1 MYTTSA
7 ISDLL
12 RCQYF
17 VIHIIQRGA
26 VSHVEGPEE
35 SVPLFL
41 YLLCLRKQM
50 NKHVS
55 VCFTRLRSGLLN
67 EAAKVSLN

>member
-1 MYTTSA
+1 MYTTGA

-17 VIHIIQRGA
+17 VVHIIQGGA
-26 VSHVEGPEE
+26 VSHMEGPEE

-41 YLLCLRKQM
+41 YFLCL
-50 NKHVS
+50 
-55 VCFTRLRSGLLN
+55 
-67 EAAKVSLN
+67 